1 MARRNLCSIVQAALY
16 FFSPSTRCSPNALAP
31 FLLRGY
37 PTHRA
42 KPYAQRNARVL
53 EDRSG
58 RHRSLAPTCRTLPQT
73 PHRPRF
79 LRPAAGTTE
88 TGRPPKSRQVR
99 PTRLFGGE
107 VRLQLHQVTRIL
119 FHDRRI
125 LDVGLT

>member
-16 FFSPSTRCSPNALAP
+16 FFRPSTRCSPNALAP
-31 FLLRGY
+31 FFWVV
-37 PTHRA
+37 THHIA
-42 KPYAQRNARVL
+42 RNHTAIGMRVSWKIVPAVP
-53 EDRSG
+53 EVWRPHPAHS
-58 RHRSLAPTCRTLPQT
+58 HTP

-88 TGRPPKSRQVR
+88 TARPPKSRQVR

-107 VRLQLHQVTRIL
+107 VRLQLHQVMRIL
-119 FHDRRI
+119 FYHRRI